1 MTWRIPGLSEHY
13 IEFNDDLILG
23 APTTPEDFFKADG
36 RVLCYGSRRLSA
48 LVRLSRVFKYRRDGS
63 KQVSFKE
70 SMLNASE
77 LAASKTRFIML
88 YHTPKALLRSFY
100 EKYYAEHPD
109 HLLRNI
115 EHRFRHASQYNP
127 EELQYLMLLRQGR
140 CELRDANSELFY
152 FMAKKSLKYVRRK
165 LSLFSK
171 QPTKKFG
178 CFNSL
183 DQASEDGRK
192 MVIDWIER
200 RIDLK

>member
-1 MTWRIPGLSEHY
+1 
-13 IEFNDDLILG
+13 
-23 APTTPEDFFKADG
+23 
-36 RVLCYGSRRLSA
+36 
-48 LVRLSRVFKYRRDGS
+48 
-63 KQVSFKE
+63 
-70 SMLNASE
+70 
-77 LAASKTRFIML
+77 
-88 YHTPKALLRSFY
+88 
-100 EKYYAEHPD
+100 
-109 HLLRNI
+109 
-115 EHRFRHASQYNP
+115 
-127 EELQYLMLLRQGR
+127 MLLRQGR